1 MVARK
6 DKWSF
11 EELMGS
17 MVVGDKICL
26 DVVLTSQLFSCD
38 KSQSSSV
45 DENTGEGIYDS

>member
-26 DVVLTSQLFSCD
+26 DVVFS
-38 KSQSSSV
+38 
-45 DENTGEGIYDS
+45 TLLL